1 MSSTVTACAWGRA
14 TAARPCAQGGPTRGG
29 CGKAKESAHSTWLGC
44 GKAKE
49 SAHSTWLGCGKAEE
63 SAHSTWLGGGARPS
77 SGGHDEGPGSA
88 WCGSRPFGRSDLDGQ
103 AGTTSKVRVA
113 ATSGCRRTVAS

>member
-1 MSSTVTACAWGRA
+1 MSSMPTPFDSACDVLNGDGIRLRTGDAREALCTRRTDARGVWTAGGKCPLDVVGGLVHGPRA
-14 TAARPCAQGGPTRGG
+14 
-29 CGKAKESAHSTWLGC
+29 
-44 GKAKE
+44 
-49 SAHSTWLGCGKAEE
+49 
-63 SAHSTWLGGGARPS
+63 
-77 SGGHDEGPGSA
+77 GGHDEGPGSA

>member
-1 MSSTVTACAWGRA
+1 MSSTVTAYAWGRA

-29 CGKAKESAHSTWLGC
+29 CGKAKESAHSM
-44 GKAKE
+44 
-49 SAHSTWLGCGKAEE
+49 WLGCGKAEE
-63 SAHSTWLGGGARPS
+63 SAHSTWLGDGYGAGPS

-113 ATSGCRRTVAS
+113 ATSGCRRTVA